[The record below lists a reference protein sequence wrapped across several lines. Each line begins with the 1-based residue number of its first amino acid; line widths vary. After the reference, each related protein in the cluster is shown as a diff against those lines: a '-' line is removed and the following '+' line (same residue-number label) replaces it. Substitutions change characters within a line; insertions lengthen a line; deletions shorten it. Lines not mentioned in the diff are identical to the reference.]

1 MGRRKKKTH
10 IVAIP
15 SFSLIIN
22 CILLGALPCTLG
34 EHVSNTFPS
43 SPALAKGVLASWF
56 WNPLLGTWR
65 KSDQRKEGE
74 EEKITGRQ
82 RAGVRLWAGACKSEL
97 PPWTERVG
105 VVSSAVVT
113 SW

>member
-1 MGRRKKKTH
+1 MGRRKKKKTH

-43 SPALAKGVLASWF
+43 SLH
-56 WNPLLGTWR
+56 
-65 KSDQRKEGE
+65 
-74 EEKITGRQ
+74 
-82 RAGVRLWAGACKSEL
+82 L
-97 PPWTERVG
+97 PRVC
-105 VVSSAVVT
+105 
-113 SW
+113 